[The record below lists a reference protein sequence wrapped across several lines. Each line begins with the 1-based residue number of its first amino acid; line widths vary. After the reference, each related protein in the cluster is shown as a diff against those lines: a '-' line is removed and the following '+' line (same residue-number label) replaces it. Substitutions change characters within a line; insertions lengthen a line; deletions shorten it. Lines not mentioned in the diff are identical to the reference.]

1 MRGEGRDEG
10 TTELARSAATNALAL
25 GAVVRLSTEDYP
37 SRLEARAG
45 AAIAVLRCAEAGQT
59 GAVHA
64 LFPSSDIA
72 PSAAVRTPGLFA
84 DTGLDALLRL
94 LETGASSP
102 RRWRLHLVG
111 SSGLGTGGPTHQLAR
126 GVLAAAVAWAVRRAI
141 PIAEVHKPTSLPR
154 SLWLRPFQTPGG
166 DIA

>member
-1 MRGEGRDEG
+1 MQGEASGERGVEV
-10 TTELARSAATNALAL
+10 AADWMAPLPL
-25 GAVVRLSTEDYP
+25 GAIVRFAPEGYP
-37 SRLEARAG
+37 SGLEARAG
-45 AAIAVLRCAEAGQT
+45 AAIAVLRCAESGQT

-64 LFPSSDIA
+64 LFPSSAVA
-72 PSAAVRTPGLFA
+72 PSTALRTPGLFA

-94 LETGASSP
+94 LQPSGSSP

-111 SSGLGTGGPTHQLAR
+111 SSRLGTGGPTHQLAR

-141 PIAEVHKPTSLPR
+141 PIAEVHQPTSLAR
-154 SLWLRPFQTPGG
+154 SLWIHPFRSPGG